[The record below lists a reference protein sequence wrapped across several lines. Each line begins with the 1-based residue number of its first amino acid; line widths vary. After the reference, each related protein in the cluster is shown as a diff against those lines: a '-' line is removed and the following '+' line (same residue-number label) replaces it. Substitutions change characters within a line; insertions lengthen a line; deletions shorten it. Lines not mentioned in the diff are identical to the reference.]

1 MSAGSALAA
10 APTNDVSSSPVA
22 IGTLPFTTT
31 IDTSEATTDADD
43 AALNGQCG
51 APATDASVWFTV
63 TPTKDGDLFADV
75 SGSDFTAGVIVAQ
88 GTGGS
93 ATFVSCGAQGTG
105 WTAVAGETYTI
116 LAFDDQ
122 TDGGGNGGSLAL
134 TVDAAPTL
142 DLVATVDHT
151 ARFDRKTGSAYVS
164 GTVTCPADAE
174 SAFVN
179 VGLTQRVGRL
189 LISGSGSTDVA
200 CTGEPESW
208 TVLVVGDNGIFKGGK
223 AASVTSAF
231 ACGALACGEYFDEQT
246 VQLKGRTR

>member
-1 MSAGSALAA
+1 MRRTQRWSAAALAAVTGVIMSAGSALAA

-93 ATFVSCGAQGTG
+93 ATVVSCGAQGTG

-122 TDGGGNGGSLAL
+122 TDGGGNGEASPSRSMPPRPWTSSPPSTTRPGSTARPG
-134 TVDAAPTL
+134 APTCR
-142 DLVATVDHT
+142 APSR
-151 ARFDRKTGSAYVS
+151 ARPTPSRPSSMSA
-164 GTVTCPADAE
+164 
-174 SAFVN
+174 
-179 VGLTQRVGRL
+179 
-189 LISGSGSTDVA
+189 
-200 CTGEPESW
+200 
-208 TVLVVGDNGIFKGGK
+208 
-223 AASVTSAF
+223 
-231 ACGALACGEYFDEQT
+231 
-246 VQLKGRTR
+246 